1 MGTFLSLGA
10 NQSRNTYIYL
20 THHSKVPSPI
30 NNIEGGGKAPS
41 SGGYAT
47 RCAGAIQRK
56 AGGIQVLAGVAPS
69 SQTVGSNIRVIH
81 ERAKHSL

>member
-10 NQSRNTYIYL
+10 NQSRNMYIYL
-20 THHSKVPSPI
+20 THQSKVPSPL
-30 NNIEGGGKAPS
+30 NNIGGGGKAPS

-47 RCAGAIQRK
+47 RCAGAIQGK

-81 ERAKHSL
+81 ERAKHSS